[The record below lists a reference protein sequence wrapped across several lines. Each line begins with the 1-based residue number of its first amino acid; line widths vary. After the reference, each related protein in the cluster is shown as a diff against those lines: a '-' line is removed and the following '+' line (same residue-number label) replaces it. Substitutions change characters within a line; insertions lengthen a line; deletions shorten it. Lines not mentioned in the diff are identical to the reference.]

1 MSSSAPGEDLLWLMH
16 QLADGD
22 WHSGEALASE
32 AGISRAALSKRV
44 GQLSRFGVQV
54 ASRSGLGYQL
64 LTPFEPL
71 SLDALQLPDGLR
83 GSVVRVTES
92 TNADLLAADAAHD
105 PQIRFAEF
113 QTAGRGRRGR
123 VWQAPYGQQLMMSLA
138 WSFASWPDDLG
149 CLPLAVGCRLAETL
163 HRLGATAVQ
172 VKWPNDLVVDGCK
185 LGGILLEHRGEIGG
199 ACRVIIGLGLNL
211 QRFADDRVPDQ
222 PWISLDQLLP
232 VPVARNAV
240 AAAISQALF
249 ALLSDYPTAGF
260 AACRDSWQR
269 LDASFGRF
277 VRIIGVGPMIE
288 GLAQGVDA
296 RGALQV
302 QAADGLHSVFSGEVS
317 MRWA

>member
-149 CLPLAVGCRLAETL
+149 CLPLAVGDVVVVHDAEE
-163 HRLGATAVQ
+163 GAEWWT
-172 VKWPNDLVVDGCK
+172 GF
-185 LGGILLEHRGEIGG
+185 
-199 ACRVIIGLGLNL
+199 L
-211 QRFADDRVPDQ
+211 QRDQ
-222 PWISLDQLLP
+222 
-232 VPVARNAV
+232 AM
-240 AAAISQALF
+240 
-249 ALLSDYPTAGF
+249 AGAF
-260 AACRDSWQR
+260 P
-269 LDASFGRF
+269 ASFVEPQSDWLR
-277 VRIIGVGPMIE
+277 
-288 GLAQGVDA
+288 
-296 RGALQV
+296 
-302 QAADGLHSVFSGEVS
+302 SGQLRMS
-317 MRWA
+317 DR